1 MRDHGGVPAPLAAF
15 LVVVTS
21 AAVLVLEVLVSRL
34 VAPYVGLTLETYTA
48 AIGVALAAIAAG
60 AALGGR
66 LADRVDPRRWL
77 GPMIAVGGALLLA
90 ARPTVFAVGGGF
102 RGLGPVGTV
111 VLVLLAV
118 APSALVLSTVTP
130 GVIKLRLRTL
140 AETGETVGRLSAL
153 GTLGALA
160 GTFLT
165 GFVLLAAFPTS
176 TLLLLTGLAV
186 VVTGLVVTVVLP
198 RAVSTGQLGAI
209 VALAGLSSLWLVTAD
224 STCDVETRY
233 YCASV
238 VDDPER
244 EGGRTL
250 VLDGLQ
256 HSYVDLDDPA
266 HLEFAYTQR
275 FADVLAEQSDGPLDV
290 LHLGGGGFTVPR
302 HLAAVRPGSRSTVLE
317 VDPQIPEIGRD
328 RLGLVTGD
336 DLAVQVGDART
347 LIADEGGRAYDAVVG
362 DAFGSL
368 AVPWH
373 LTTTEMVDEV
383 RRVLRPG
390 GVYMLNVIDF
400 PPLSFAR
407 AEAATLLASFD
418 DVALMAR
425 SEALA
430 GDEGGNLVLVASDD
444 PLALTA
450 LAARAAQRDE
460 PWEVVGREQVER
472 FAGDAQVLTDDD
484 APVDQL
490 LTPYSAPR
498 T

>member
-1 MRDHGGVPAPLAAF
+1 MPAPLAAV
-15 LVVVTS
+15 LVVLSS

-66 LADRVDPRRWL
+66 LADRSDPRRWL
-77 GPMIAVGGALLLA
+77 GPVIAVGGGLLLA

-118 APSALVLSTVTP
+118 APAALVLSMVTP
-130 GVIKLRLRTL
+130 GVVKLRLRTL

-165 GFVLLAAFPTS
+165 GFVLLSALPTS
-176 TLLLLTGLAV
+176 RLLLLTGVLL
-186 VVTGLVVTVVLP
+186 VVTGLVCTVVLP
-198 RAVSTGQLGAI
+198 RVVSAVPLLSMA
-209 VALAGLSSLWLVTAD
+209 ALAALTGTWLVTAD
-224 STCDVETRY
+224 STCEVETRY
-233 YCASV
+233 YCANV
-238 VDDPER
+238 VADPER

-250 VLDGLQ
+250 VLDGLR

-266 HLEFAYTQR
+266 HLEFPYTQR
-275 FADVLAEQSDGPLDV
+275 FADVLAAQPAGPLDV
-290 LHLGGGGFTVPR
+290 LHLGGGGFSVPR
-302 HLAAVRPGSRSTVLE
+302 HLAAVRPGSRSLVLE
-317 VDPQIPEIGRD
+317 VDPQIPQIGQRS
-328 RLGLVTGD
+328 LGLEIGD
-336 DLAVQVGDART
+336 DLAVEVGDART
-347 LIADEGGRAYDAVVG
+347 LIAEQDTAAYDVVVG

-373 LTTTEMVDEV
+373 LTTAEMVEQV
-383 RRVLRPG
+383 RRVLRPD
-390 GVYMLNVIDF
+390 GVYVLNVIDF
-400 PPLSFAR
+400 PPLDFAR
-407 AEAATLLASFD
+407 AEAATLLAAFD
-418 DVALMAR
+418 DVALMATP
-425 SEALA
+425 EVLA
-430 GDEGGNLVLVASDD
+430 GDEGGNLVLVATDR
-444 PLALTA
+444 PLPVGA
-450 LAARAAQRDE
+450 LAERASARGE
-460 PWEVVGREQVER
+460 PGSVRGRADVER

-490 LTPYSAPR
+490 LTPYSPPR

>member
-1 MRDHGGVPAPLAAF
+1 VPPLLAGA
-15 LVVVTS
+15 LVVLTS

-66 LADRVDPRRWL
+66 LADAVDPRRWL
-77 GPMIAVGGALLLA
+77 GPAVAVGGALLLG
-90 ARPTVFAVGGGF
+90 ARPTVFAVGEGF
-102 RGLGPVGTV
+102 RGTGPVGTV
-111 VLVLLAV
+111 ILVLLAV

-140 AETGETVGRLSAL
+140 AETGQTVGRLSAA

-176 TLLLLTGLAV
+176 ILLLLTGLLLV
-186 VVTGLVVTVVLP
+186 ITGLVVAVFLP
-198 RAVSTGQLGAI
+198 RMATHPGLLAAILAVAVLTGGWLQ
-209 VALAGLSSLWLVTAD
+209 LAGSP
-224 STCDVETRY
+224 CQVETRY

-238 VDDPER
+238 ITDP
-244 EGGRTL
+244 GWPSGRTL
-250 VLDGLQ
+250 ILDTLH

-275 FADVLAEQSDGPLDV
+275 FADVLAEQRPGPLDV
-290 LHLGGGGFTVPR
+290 LHLGGGGFSVPR

-317 VDPQIPEIGRD
+317 VDPQIPVIGRE
-328 RLGLVTGD
+328 RLGLVTGP
-336 DLAVQVGDART
+336 DLVVTVGDART
-347 LIADEGGRAYDAVVG
+347 AITEQPDGAYDVVIG

-373 LTTTEMVDEV
+373 LTTAEMVQQV

-390 GVYMLNVIDF
+390 GVYLLNVIDF
-400 PPLSFAR
+400 PPLAFAR
-407 AEAATLLASFD
+407 AETATLLDSFD
-418 DVALMAR
+418 DVAIMAVQGV
-425 SEALA
+425 LA
-430 GDEGGNLVLVASDD
+430 GESGGNVVLVASDR
-444 PLALTA
+444 ALPVAA
-450 LAARAAQRDE
+450 LLRRSGARDAPAS
-460 PWEVVGREQVER
+460 VVGRAGAQQ
-472 FAGDAQVLTDDD
+472 FAGQAQVLTDDD

-490 LTPYSAPR
+490 LTPYSPPR
-498 T
+498 A